1 MVNDEPQN
9 DNSRQDESV
18 ESIPLA
24 TLLENPDPD
33 FDVVVTK
40 RSQHIPGRKERATDE
55 NRPAPP
61 NPESKQA

>member
-1 MVNDEPQN
+1 MVYDEPQN
-9 DNSRQDESV
+9 DNSQQGETV
-18 ESIPLA
+18 ESIPLVA
-24 TLLENPDPD
+24 LLENPDPD

-40 RSQHIPGRKERATDE
+40 RSKDIPGRIEPATDE